1 MLDVVLMGRASHF
14 SAFDSPKAVDRD
26 AAFEALYKVN
36 ALELANKKYTSL
48 SGGQRQLA
56 LIARAICQSAKIL
69 VMDEPSA
76 SLDYANQQLLMDVIK
91 DLASRGYCIIM
102 STHSPEHPASASTR
116 VLMMKQGSVAA
127 FGSPEEVITPEN
139 LQAVYGIEM
148 DVVTVKDRYGR
159 SRTICMPVKA
169 PVGKER
175 TSLE

>member
-1 MLDVVLMGRASHF
+1 
-14 SAFDSPKAVDRD
+14 
-26 AAFEALYKVN
+26 
-36 ALELANKKYTSL
+36 
-48 SGGQRQLA
+48 
-56 LIARAICQSAKIL
+56 
-69 VMDEPSA
+69 
-76 SLDYANQQLLMDVIK
+76 
-91 DLASRGYCIIM
+91 
-102 STHSPEHPASASTR
+102 
-116 VLMMKQGSVAA
+116 MMKQGSVAA